1 MSRSRPESRRST
13 STSIHILIIRI
24 HVKIPPLYSLVIST
38 IIIIAT
44 TTTLMIKVHVSS
56 KLALAQSTQHIVV
69 VVGNIRHRERA
80 PGRMTHEPEEY
91 RYGLLWGSQSR
102 EGDLRKKNPITPRRS
117 VGSYWGYWGW
127 G

>member
-13 STSIHILIIRI
+13 STSIRILII

-44 TTTLMIKVHVSS
+44 TTTLMIQIHVSS

-69 VVGNIRHRERA
+69 VNIRHRERA
-80 PGRMTHEPEEY
+80 PGRMTHEPEEE
-91 RYGLLWGSQSR
+91 RMPGLLWGMGGAER
-102 EGDLRKKNPITPRRS
+102 ATEKNPIAQ
-117 VGSYWGYWGW
+117 
-127 G
+127 

>member
-13 STSIHILIIRI
+13 STSIHILTSILII

-44 TTTLMIKVHVSS
+44 TTTLMIKIHVSS

-80 PGRMTHEPEEY
+80 PGRMTHEPVEE
-91 RYGLLWGSQSR
+91 RLACFGGVSPERATLG
-102 EGDLRKKNPITPRRS
+102 RKTL
-117 VGSYWGYWGW
+117 
-127 G
+127 